1 MSTPVTDRTGMS
13 RRTWRIVAMS
23 LFLACP
29 PGLTPH
35 LANAGG
41 ALQAGIPASIG
52 TPPPYSVPVGVS
64 SAARASVVPLPSAS
78 LPVVSLP
85 VVSVPS
91 SLDSAVPE
99 TFIDLTADT
108 PSADVSPLY
117 ARESIQ
123 RRNST
128 PNRAVPV
135 LEPKTPAPAPQVEL
149 IDLTESSVESNV
161 SGATELIDLT
171 GGTTTASLPPTVS
184 VQQRSGTLLGQNP
197 VIELIDL
204 TEGSAGPSV
213 LGSDAMGAGT
223 AETAYFIDLTDAS
236 SPLPAPVSGSVTVS
250 SGNQTALV
258 SPLSAQAALPTK
270 GVVVRVVDGD
280 TYVLQDG
287 NRVRLSC
294 VNTPEKSER
303 IGPMVKE
310 AAIRLLLNK
319 EITLTYGPTA
329 KDHYGRLVADV
340 WINNQSM
347 AEILLREGL
356 AHLFII
362 PPTRPERYEA
372 MLQAQRDA
380 RAANRGIWSE
390 DRYRGVLHITSFHA
404 NSRGDD
410 RENLEGEYVRIAN
423 TSGADLNLQGFALT
437 NLGGRTLQL
446 PAITIP
452 EGYTFQVVSGVGDN
466 GGSLTRPYKI
476 FWNARGPVWNN
487 DEDKA
492 TLLDPQGRW
501 IDEAVHSPK
510 RTHPTASMR

>member
-1 MSTPVTDRTGMS
+1 MSTPVTDRTGS
-13 RRTWRIVAMS
+13 NRRIWRIAVMS

-99 TFIDLTADT
+99 TFIDLTSDA

-128 PNRAVPV
+128 PNRAV
-135 LEPKTPAPAPQVEL
+135 KAPAPAPQVEL
-149 IDLTESSVESNV
+149 IDLTGSSVESNV

-171 GGTTTASLPPTVS
+171 GGTATASLPPA
-184 VQQRSGTLLGQNP
+184 QQRSSTSPGQNP

-204 TEGSAGPSV
+204 TEGSAGASV

-223 AETAYFIDLTDAS
+223 AETAYFIDLTDES
-236 SPLPAPVSGSVTVS
+236 LPVPAPASGSVTVS

-372 MLQAQRDA
+372 LLQAQRDA

-466 GGSLTRPYKI
+466 GGSLTKPYKI

-501 IDEAVHSPK
+501 IDEAIHSPK